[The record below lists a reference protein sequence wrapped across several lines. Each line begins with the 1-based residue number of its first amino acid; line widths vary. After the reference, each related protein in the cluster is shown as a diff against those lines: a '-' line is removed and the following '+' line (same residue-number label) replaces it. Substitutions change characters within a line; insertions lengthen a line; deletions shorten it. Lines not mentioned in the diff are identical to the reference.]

1 MAGMN
6 LVALTNKYFEV
17 WNAHD
22 VEGIKALHAPTSMLK
37 DWDGEHGPT
46 NEAVSAGMY
55 HYVSSV
61 PFSTIICVPST

>member
-1 MAGMN
+1 MD

-17 WNAHD
+17 WNVHD

-46 NEAVSAGMY
+46 NQAVSAGM
-55 HYVSSV
+55 
-61 PFSTIICVPST
+61 